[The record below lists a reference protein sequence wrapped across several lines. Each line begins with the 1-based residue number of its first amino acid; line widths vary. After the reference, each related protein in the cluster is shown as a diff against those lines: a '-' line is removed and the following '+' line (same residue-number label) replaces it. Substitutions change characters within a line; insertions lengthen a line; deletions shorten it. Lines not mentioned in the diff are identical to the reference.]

1 MNEGYQLA
9 REFTLQLRKAE
20 PRTEVAEKY
29 RSVCPA
35 GPGAGPPCM
44 VRLEQIREVGW
55 EYERYLATRLP
66 SGVVQFEG
74 FELDS
79 VAFFF
84 LVFLLPPGLLMYICL
99 NGLTTG
105 RIAAMLR
112 GKAVEGGEVQRCL
125 NSVFSERVTW
135 RLGERRWLYAT
146 VWVLAIL
153 TLVALPIV
161 LVLIGSGI
169 EINSN
174 VVITQKGHVE
184 PLEVVS
190 VGSMTTFSAE
200 QSSLRGSMLVV
211 YLVNLV
217 LAVVLWSLVVRQ
229 LRPAGPMKPAAG

>member
-1 MNEGYQLA
+1 M
-9 REFTLQLRKAE
+9 
-20 PRTEVAEKY
+20 
-29 RSVCPA
+29 
-35 GPGAGPPCM
+35 
-44 VRLEQIREVGW
+44 
-55 EYERYLATRLP
+55 
-66 SGVVQFEG
+66 
-74 FELDS
+74 DS

-146 VWVLAIL
+146 GV
-153 TLVALPIV
+153 
-161 LVLIGSGI
+161 GSCDPDARGASDRSCPDRVGNRNQL
-169 EINSN
+169 ERRDHS
-174 VVITQKGHVE
+174 KGHVE